1 VVDVE
6 YVGRG
11 EQWCPAGQ
19 GLHGVEVGAAV
30 DQQAQRIVATVAHRG
45 VDHVAADPVGC
56 LDQSRV
62 EPDQGAEGSETVEQH
77 AVGNCVVS
85 AGAGEMRV
93 GARLQQCRHRAR
105 WFELHC
111 PLQRRYVHAARVGVR
126 ITAVFVEVSALCEKG
141 FDLRPVVPPGGVE

>member
-1 VVDVE
+1 
-6 YVGRG
+6 
-11 EQWCPAGQ
+11 
-19 GLHGVEVGAAV
+19 
-30 DQQAQRIVATVAHRG
+30 
-45 VDHVAADPVGC
+45 
-56 LDQSRV
+56 
-62 EPDQGAEGSETVEQH
+62 
-77 AVGNCVVS
+77 
-85 AGAGEMRV
+85 MRV